1 MTICDSCD
9 VILTAQMDSVWTAA
23 AAAANFNVDLS
34 YIATRSGVVRVYPG
48 INLSALFDDPQRY
61 EMRGISTRKRR

>member
-23 AAAANFNVDLS
+23 AAAKFNVTLS